1 MRGCETEG
9 FPSISPTGEIIPRW
23 FVVQT
28 NPKEEERA
36 LAHLAEKG
44 LELFYPRI
52 RVVRFRRFRARQVI
66 RPLFPSYLFAR
77 FNYPDEYPHV
87 VWTRGV
93 KRVLGTGGK
102 PTSVPD
108 EVIATIQS
116 QMDSQGLV
124 RVGRRIRPKDRVR
137 IISGPFKDLLGI
149 FERDLDDQGRV
160 EILLAVLG
168 FQARVHLHE
177 SLIEKVP

>member
-1 MRGCETEG
+1 MSRCVTDGMSE
-9 FPSISPTGEIIPRW
+9 PSPSGQSPLHW

-44 LELFYPRI
+44 LELFFPRI
-52 RVVRFRRFRARQVI
+52 RVVRFRRFKARQAI

-77 FNYPDEYPHV
+77 FNYPEEYPQV

-93 KRVLGTGGK
+93 RRVLGTGGE

-116 QMDSQGLV
+116 QMDPQGLV
-124 RVGRRIRPKDRVR
+124 RVGRRLRPKDRVR

-160 EILLAVLG
+160 EILLGVLG

-177 SLIEKVP
+177 SLIERVP

>member
-1 MRGCETEG
+1 MSQCVTDGESG
-9 FPSISPTGEIIPRW
+9 LSPSGDCIPRW

-36 LAHLAEKG
+36 LVHLAEKG
-44 LELFYPRI
+44 LELFFPRI
-52 RVVRFRRFRARQVI
+52 RVVRFRRLRAKQAI

-77 FNYPDEYPHV
+77 FHYPEEYPHV

-93 KRVLGTGGK
+93 RRVLGTGGE

-116 QMDSQGLV
+116 QMDPQGLV
-124 RVGRRIRPKDRVR
+124 RVGRRLRPKDRVR

-177 SLIEKVP
+177 SLIERVP

>member
-1 MRGCETEG
+1 MSRSVMEG
-9 FPSISPTGEIIPRW
+9 ASITPSGECTPRW

-36 LAHLAEKG
+36 LVHLAEKG
-44 LELFYPRI
+44 LELFFPKI
-52 RVVRFRRFRARQVI
+52 RVVRFRRFKAREAI

-77 FNYPDEYPHV
+77 FHYPDEYPQV

-93 KRVLGTGGK
+93 RRVLGTQGE

-108 EVIATIQS
+108 EVISTIRS
-116 QMDSQGLV
+116 QMDSHGLV
-124 RVGRRIRPKDRVR
+124 RVGRRLRPKDRVR
-137 IISGPFKDLLGI
+137 IVSGPFKDLLGI

-177 SLIEKVP
+177 SLIERAP